1 MNEKE
6 DKRKGKDEVKMKDD
20 ETNLRKGPTLKERKI
35 LSKKLET
42 RKSML
47 LLVSYFAS
55 FTVVCVTYIT
65 VGFFLPF
72 LMKRK
77 SASLMLWILVLL
89 SVLRARE
96 AGFQVLGKRKVTSSK
111 NALPS
116 VASKRRLDVSLMTF
130 LTSERTVELMPL
142 WKDTLIPVYP
152 SLILMLLDAWVD
164 DEERNKKKNNV
175 VRRSILM
182 QDDIFLV

>member
-77 SASLMLWILVLL
+77 SASLML
-89 SVLRARE
+89 
-96 AGFQVLGKRKVTSSK
+96 
-111 NALPS
+111 
-116 VASKRRLDVSLMTF
+116 
-130 LTSERTVELMPL
+130 
-142 WKDTLIPVYP
+142 
-152 SLILMLLDAWVD
+152 
-164 DEERNKKKNNV
+164 
-175 VRRSILM
+175 
-182 QDDIFLV
+182 